1 MLFGLKFK
9 EVKETKSALPEGMTL
24 AQVRAAMLQLM
35 AEENTNHYRM
45 GQLYNYV
52 VDNKLA
58 ENAGHKNAPEYFSK
72 ELADLPASS
81 LRMYGAVAGSFSEP
95 VCVRFGVTCLSL
107 LLGYKEA
114 AGVQVNHEEPGGTL
128 IEVPGENGAVKAK
141 PFSQCTVNDMRKALQ
156 ARRKPTSSKPLPDA
170 DLALANQVREAVT
183 GRFPKEARVRVQLRN
198 DKGTPVLDFKGVPL
212 ADVAK
217 LAEALEGEPT
227 PLSQ

>member
-9 EVKETKSALPEGMTL
+9 EVKATKSTLPEGMTL
-24 AQVRAAMLQLM
+24 PQVRAAMLQLM

-58 ENAGHKNAPEYFSK
+58 ENAGHKNALEYFNK
-72 ELADLPASS
+72 ELADLPSSS
-81 LRMYGAVAGSFSEP
+81 LRMYAVVAESFSES
-95 VCVRFGVTCLSL
+95 VSARFGVTCLSL
-107 LLGYKEA
+107 LLSYKEA

-128 IEVPGENGAVKAK
+128 IEVPGKTGAVTAK
-141 PFSQCTVNDMRKALQ
+141 PFSACTVNDMRMALQ

-170 DLALANQVREAVT
+170 DLTLANQYREAVT

-198 DKGTPVLDFKGVPL
+198 DKGTPVLDFKGIPL

-217 LAEALEGEPT
+217 LAAALVAEPAAVRK
-227 PLSQ
+227 